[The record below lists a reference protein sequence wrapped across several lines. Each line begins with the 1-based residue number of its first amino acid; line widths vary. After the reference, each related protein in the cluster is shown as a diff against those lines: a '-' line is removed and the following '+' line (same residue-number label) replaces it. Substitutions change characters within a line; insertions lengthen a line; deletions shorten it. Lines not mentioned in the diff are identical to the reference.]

1 MQLDKIVINF
11 YIRKIL
17 QDDSGGTE
25 WDFSIILRG
34 LRPVENRLNVL
45 LFHGEIVAVTD
56 SALKEDTDRV
66 REGCC
71 RK

>member
-25 WDFSIILRG
+25 GDFSIVLRR

-45 LFHGEIVAVTD
+45 LFHGEVVAVAD

-66 REGCC
+66 REGCY